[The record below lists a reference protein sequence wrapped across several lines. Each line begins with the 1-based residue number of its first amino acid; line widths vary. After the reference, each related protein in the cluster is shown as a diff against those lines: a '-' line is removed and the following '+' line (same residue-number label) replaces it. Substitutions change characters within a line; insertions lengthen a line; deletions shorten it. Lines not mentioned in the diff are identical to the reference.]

1 MQEQEKR
8 MTTELAIQEQQG
20 LSTQGFDQ
28 AIGMAHKKAETLK
41 RIVEDQKLYVD
52 IGPSRHLRVEAWQT
66 MATAYKLA
74 VRTDDGT
81 KLIYE
86 GAKIVGVEAKATVID
101 IETGIIVG
109 GATSYCFQNEQGK
122 EGQAVAQLAGMAQTR
137 ASARALKQNLSWV
150 VVLAGYSPT
159 PAEEMMAAPIVQRGS
174 TNTLI
179 ADQGGDL
186 LCPIHN
192 INFFKAGKMRD
203 YAHVVEGE
211 TGPRG
216 GKVWCNQAEV
226 LANPPQPMQDG
237 TQEPQDG
244 LFEDMPVESP
254 TDDETT
260 PRFDVDKLEVLL
272 TWAELQFGLNAVQV
286 AKILSVEKLQDIKD
300 FKGAQ
305 NELIASQRQ
314 KGTA

>member
-1 MQEQEKR
+1 
-8 MTTELAIQEQQG
+8 MTAELATQEQQG

-174 TNTLI
+174 TKEWPPTPI
-179 ADQGGDL
+179 AEQGGDL

-192 INFFKAGKMRD
+192 VNWFKGGKMRD

-237 TQEPQDG
+237 TQEPQEG
-244 LFEDMPVESP
+244 LFEDMAVESP

-314 KGTA
+314 KGSA

>member
-1 MQEQEKR
+1 

-41 RIVEDQKLYVD
+41 RIVEDQELYVD
-52 IGPSRHLRVEAWQT
+52 IGPKGKGSRHLKVEAWQT

-150 VVLAGYSPT
+150 VVLAGYNPT

-192 INFFKAGKMRD
+192 VNWFKGGKMPG

-216 GKVWCNQAEV
+216 GKVWCNMEEV
-226 LANPPQPMQDG
+226 LANPPQPMQDD
-237 TQEPQDG
+237 TQEPREDA
-244 LFEDMPVESP
+244 FEDLAVESP
-254 TDDETT
+254 TDGETT

-286 AKILSVEKLQDIKD
+286 AKILSVEKLQDIED

-305 NELIASQRQ
+305 NELIASQQQ